1 MEAEV
6 GWGYVVPSPTGS
18 AWDAL
23 AQDVL
28 WLAPGSAR
36 RLSGAAAEELF
47 LTCQWKGAA
56 QALANT
62 PPLLLIY

>member
-28 WLAPGSAR
+28 WLAPG
-36 RLSGAAAEELF
+36 AAAEEFF
-47 LTCQWKGAA
+47 LTRRWKGAA